1 MSPLE
6 LAPFAR
12 ESLRRTRTTQLALAA
27 ILGGL
32 GALVL
37 GILTAV
43 TLSGGARPEDGVEI
57 IGGFTF
63 VVTALPTA
71 LLLRAGWAHESRHVL
86 VRVLEQHPEKVRRVS
101 FSSESRGGA
110 QVRVAIVETTESLTY
125 TFEVPP
131 EEVLARAPKRVA
143 RSGRAMT
150 SFSGDFVPLPS
161 AWAGLEG
168 AGAIEVTEA
177 ALVVSGSRRRTRLA
191 TILGVILGA
200 CAGLLTIVFFVWV
213 DLPWIDDPR
222 LPAVLAIVAAV
233 TAHAGASAL
242 LARALPRT
250 RVRLEVPWLCVL
262 DVRPAG
268 AFVDLQSVHPAL
280 SGLSRFR
287 TDRAEVLVAQC
298 RGD

>member
-12 ESLRRTRTTQLALAA
+12 ESLRRARTTQLALAA

-32 GALVL
+32 GSLIV
-37 GILTAV
+37 GILLAV
-43 TLSGGARPEDGVEI
+43 TLSGAASPDDGV
-57 IGGFTF
+57 GFIALLTF
-63 VVTALPTA
+63 VVTAVPA
-71 LLLRAGWAHESRHVL
+71 GLLLRMGLPHESRHVL
-86 VRVLEQHPEKVRRVS
+86 VRVLEQHPEKVRRVT
-101 FSSESRGGA
+101 FSYAAAGGGHA
-110 QVRVAIVETTESLTY
+110 RLASVETTEGQAYS
-125 TFEVPP
+125 FEVPH
-131 EEVLARAPKRVA
+131 EEIFARAPKRAA

-150 SFSGDFVPLPS
+150 SFSGDFIALPT

-168 AGAIEVTEA
+168 PGTIEVSDA

-191 TILGVILGA
+191 TIVGVLLGA
-200 CAGLLTIVFFVWV
+200 IAGLLTVIFFVWV

-233 TAHAGASAL
+233 AGYAGASTL
-242 LARALPRT
+242 LDRALPRA
-250 RVRLEVPWLCVL
+250 RVRLELPWLCVL

-268 AFVDLQSVHPAL
+268 AFVDLQCIHPEL

-287 TDRAEVLVAQC
+287 TDRAEILVARC
-298 RGD
+298 RE

>member
-32 GALVL
+32 GALVV
-37 GILTAV
+37 GILAAV

-57 IGGFTF
+57 IAIFTF

-71 LLLRAGWAHESRHVL
+71 LLLRGGWSHESTHVV
-86 VRVLEQHPEKVRRVS
+86 VRVLEQHPEKVRSVG
-101 FSSESRGGA
+101 FSYQSRGGA
-110 QVRVAIVETTESLTY
+110 HVRLATVETTESLTY

-131 EEVLARAPKRVA
+131 EEVLARAPRRVA

-168 AGAIEVTEA
+168 PGTIEVADA
-177 ALVVSGSRRRTRLA
+177 ALVVTGSRRRTRLA
-191 TILGVILGA
+191 TVVGVLLGA
-200 CAGLLTIVFFVWV
+200 FAGLFTIVFFVWV

-233 TAHAGASAL
+233 AGYAAASTL
-242 LARALPRT
+242 LDRALPRA
-250 RVRLEVPWLCVL
+250 RVRLEVPWFCVL

-268 AFVDLQSVHPAL
+268 AFVDLQCIHPAL

-287 TDRAEVLVAQC
+287 TDRAEILVARC
-298 RGD
+298 RE

>member
-32 GALVL
+32 GALVV
-37 GILTAV
+37 GILAAV
-43 TLSGGARPEDGVEI
+43 TISGSARPEDGVGI
-57 IGGFTF
+57 IAIFTF
-63 VVTALPTA
+63 VVVAIPAA
-71 LLLRAGWAHESRHVL
+71 LLLRAGLPHESGHVL

-110 QVRVAIVETTESLTY
+110 HVRVAIVETTESITY

-168 AGAIEVTEA
+168 AGTVEVTDA
-177 ALVVSGSRRRTRLA
+177 ALVVSASRRRTRLA
-191 TILGVILGA
+191 TILGVFLGA
-200 CAGLLTIVFFVWV
+200 FAGLLTIVFFVWV

-233 TAHAGASAL
+233 AAYAGASTL
-242 LARALPRT
+242 LDRALPRA
-250 RVRLEVPWLCVL
+250 RVRLEVPWFCVL

-268 AFVDLQSVHPAL
+268 AFVDLQCIHPAL

-287 TDRAEVLVAQC
+287 TDRAEILVARC
-298 RGD
+298 RE